1 MLNIYLTSFHMILL
15 MVTQKADALIFALA
29 ALFCLSDCGFGLE
42 WGEVLS
48 CFSWEELWS
57 GGGMGGPEGELL
69 IHKSSAGDGGAAAGR
84 GREDAERW
92 WWIEWMG
99 EGCRWL

>member
-42 WGEVLS
+42 WREVLS

-84 GREDAERW
+84 GRERRCGKMVVD
-92 WWIEWMG
+92 
-99 EGCRWL
+99 

>member
-42 WGEVLS
+42 WREVLS